1 MTLTVEHDTKH
12 NRLKLITDK
21 TVEHLEFDEAND
33 LLVEVTDIVQKIEE
47 AELQRDADEYGDM
60 YRLRRE

>member
-47 AELQRDADEYGDM
+47 TELKRDADEYGDM

>member
-1 MTLTVEHDTKH
+1 MTLTVEHDQRRNTL
-12 NRLKLITDK
+12 RLITDK

-47 AELQRDADEYGDM
+47 TELKRDADEYGDM

>member
-1 MTLTVEHDTKH
+1 MTLTVEHDQRRNTL
-12 NRLKLITDK
+12 RLITDK

-47 AELQRDADEYGDM
+47 AELKRDADEYGDM
-60 YRLRRE
+60 ERLRRE

>member
-47 AELQRDADEYGDM
+47 AELKRDADEYGDM

>member
-1 MTLTVEHDTKH
+1 MTLTVEHDQRRNTL
-12 NRLKLITDK
+12 RLITDK

-47 AELQRDADEYGDM
+47 AELKRDADEYGDM

>member
-1 MTLTVEHDTKH
+1 MSLTVEHDTKH

-47 AELQRDADEYGDM
+47 AELKRDADEYGDM

>member
-1 MTLTVEHDTKH
+1 MTFTVEHDQRRNTL
-12 NRLKLITDK
+12 RLITDK

-47 AELQRDADEYGDM
+47 AELKRDADEYGDM